1 MRRLFGLGRGGKGK
15 GGRPKGGGRDDSGRI
30 VTLTRKARDGILTYC
45 RMKHPNEGI
54 LVLRGKAKGGDV
66 HIDGLVVPPFS
77 EAGPAFAWFPHTF
90 LPLDMSYVGVVHS
103 HPSGSAR
110 PSLADLHNFFGV
122 ISLIV
127 KSPYGNDD
135 IYAWNSR
142 GDRIRLDVTD

>member
-103 HPSGSAR
+103 HPSGSAQ

>member
-1 MRRLFGLGRGGKGK
+1 MRLFGLGRRGSKDGDKRGK
-15 GGRPKGGGRDDSGRI
+15 GRDDSGRV
-30 VTLTRKARDGILTYC
+30 VTLTREARDGILTYC

-54 LVLRGKAKGGDV
+54 LVLRGKARGGDV

-103 HPSGSAR
+103 HPSGSAQ

-127 KSPYGNDD
+127 KSPYGNED

-142 GDRIRLDVTD
+142 GDRIRLDVTDG

>member
-103 HPSGSAR
+103 HPSGSAQ

-135 IYAWNSR
+135 IYAWNSN

>member
-1 MRRLFGLGRGGKGK
+1 MRLFGLGRRSSKDGGKRGK
-15 GGRPKGGGRDDSGRI
+15 GRDDSGRV
-30 VTLTRKARDGILTYC
+30 VTLTREARDGILTYC

-54 LVLRGKAKGGDV
+54 LVLRGKARGGDV

-103 HPSGSAR
+103 HPSGSAQ

-127 KSPYGNDD
+127 KSPYGNED

-142 GDRIRLDVTD
+142 GDRIRLDVTDG

>member
-1 MRRLFGLGRGGKGK
+1 MRLFGLGRRGSKDGGKRGK
-15 GGRPKGGGRDDSGRI
+15 GRDDSGRV
-30 VTLTRKARDGILTYC
+30 VTLTREARDGILTYC

-54 LVLRGKAKGGDV
+54 LVLRGKARGGDV

-103 HPSGSAR
+103 HPSGSAQ

-127 KSPYGNDD
+127 KSPYGNED

-142 GDRIRLDVTD
+142 GDRIRLDVTDG